1 VGPLET
7 DTGGLKS
14 GIVSPWLRVRYSTR
28 QLEPLFSL
36 LSYSTAM
43 SVEEYQRIYDE
54 AFEYLLEFEEVDQ
67 ELILDHLND
76 YDEKAADSIEELY
89 YGLLVSA
96 QNRQAMPNSIGD
108 ISQLEDLLYGFDPKN
123 VVEQYTSWED
133 FFKQVEQSDEVSP
146 PGRFEIDNPYSH
158 WVQFS
163 KSVISAGEF
172 LSDYNDVGEV
182 DELISDTERGDESTR
197 LDVPLLLSDEVHG
210 IGFATGCDFLKENG
224 YPEFVKPDVHI
235 RDIFEGAG
243 ISEPDTDDIELFED
257 AIKFARTID
266 VLPYKVDKLFWIV
279 GSGRFPEVSTPD
291 GSEFTITTD
300 KDDFLS
306 RL

>member
-1 VGPLET
+1 MLES
-7 DTGGLKS
+7 LS
-14 GIVSPWLRVRYSTR
+14 CL
-28 QLEPLFSL
+28 LLFD
-36 LSYSTAM
+36 TAM
-43 SVEEYQRIYDE
+43 NVEEYRRIYDE
-54 AFEYLLEFEEVDQ
+54 AFDYLLEFKEVDR
-67 ELILDHLND
+67 ELIVSHLND

-108 ISQLEDLLYGFDPKN
+108 ITELEGLLCGFNP
-123 VVEQYTSWED
+123 EQVTQQYASWED
-133 FFKQVEQSDEVSP
+133 FFREVEQSEEVSP

-163 KSVISAGEF
+163 KSVISTGEF
-172 LSDYNDVGEV
+172 LSDYNGVAAFNEF
-182 DELISDTERGDESTR
+182 ISGTGLGNRSSR

-210 IGFATGCDFLKENG
+210 IGFATACDFLKENG

-243 ISEPDTDDIELFED
+243 ISKPDTDDVELFND
-257 AIKFARTID
+257 AIEFAEAID
-266 VLPYKVDKLFWIV
+266 VLPYKVDKLLWIV
-279 GSGRFPEVSTPD
+279 GSGRFLEASTED
-291 GSEFTITTD
+291 GAEFTVVTD
-300 KDDFLS
+300 KEEFLS

>member
-1 VGPLET
+1 
-7 DTGGLKS
+7 
-14 GIVSPWLRVRYSTR
+14 
-28 QLEPLFSL
+28 
-36 LSYSTAM
+36 M
-43 SVEEYQRIYDE
+43 NVEEYRRIYDE
-54 AFEYLLEFEEVDQ
+54 AFDYLLEFEEVDR
-67 ELILDHLND
+67 EPIVNHLND
-76 YDEKAADSIEELY
+76 YDEKATDSIEELY

-108 ISQLEDLLYGFDPKN
+108 ITELEVLLYGFNP
-123 VVEQYTSWED
+123 EQVTQQYASWED
-133 FFKQVEQSDEVSP
+133 FFRGVEQSEEVSP

-163 KSVISAGEF
+163 KSVISAGQF
-172 LSDYNDVGEV
+172 LSDYKGAD
-182 DELISDTERGDESTR
+182 DFDDFISDTERGDESTR

-210 IGFATGCDFLKENG
+210 IGFATACDFLKENG

-243 ISEPDTDDIELFED
+243 ISESNADDIELFDD
-257 AIKFARTID
+257 AIKFADAVD

-279 GSGRFPEVSTPD
+279 GSGRFPEASTED
-291 GSEFTITTD
+291 GSEFTIATD
-300 KDDFLS
+300 KEEFLS

>member
-1 VGPLET
+1 
-7 DTGGLKS
+7 
-14 GIVSPWLRVRYSTR
+14 
-28 QLEPLFSL
+28 
-36 LSYSTAM
+36 M
-43 SVEEYQRIYDE
+43 SVEEYRRIYDE
-54 AFEYLLEFEEVDQ
+54 AFDYLLEFEEVDR
-67 ELILDHLND
+67 ELIVDHLND
-76 YDEKAADSIEELY
+76 YDEKAADSVEELY

-108 ISQLEDLLYGFDPKN
+108 ITELEGLLYGFDAEE
-123 VVEQYTSWED
+123 VIDQYQSWED
-133 FFKQVEQSDEVSP
+133 FFSQVEQSDEVSP

-172 LSDYNDVGEV
+172 LSGYDGV
-182 DELISDTERGDESTR
+182 DDFDERISNIERGDESSR

-210 IGFATGCDFLKENG
+210 IGFATACDFLKENG

-243 ISEPDTDDIELFED
+243 ISKPDTDDIELFDD
-257 AIKFARTID
+257 AIKFADTID
-266 VLPYKVDKLFWIV
+266 VIPYKVDKLFWIV
-279 GSGRFPEVSTPD
+279 GSGRFPEASTAD
-291 GSEFTITTD
+291 GSEFTITTN
-300 KDDFLS
+300 KEDFLS